1 MNVDLNELEYLLSE
15 LERLHI
21 PITATT
27 WNDVLDTSFSLANL
41 PHKICGERSQ
51 AILEQVFAD
60 KKLQDALGMA
70 KQLTAMMRGENDE
83 GVPDGFLM
91 RFSQHDGGG
100 HIKANY
106 FGFVKT
112 IDTEIGRTNKIKDRQ
127 ASIFMAM
134 NNALMADLVTLGK
147 YAVRTGYVPFG
158 LYLDADDEGLVEAIL
173 TSSSSY

>member
-1 MNVDLNELEYLLSE
+1 MNVDLNELEYLLGE

-91 RFSQHDGGG
+91 RFKQDAGG
-100 HIKANY
+100 HIKALY
-106 FGFVKT
+106 FAFVNA
-112 IDTEIGRTNKIKDRQ
+112 INTEIGRINKIKDR
-127 ASIFMAM
+127 
-134 NNALMADLVTLGK
+134 
-147 YAVRTGYVPFG
+147 
-158 LYLDADDEGLVEAIL
+158 
-173 TSSSSY
+173 